1 MIEIVRDDRREA
13 GGWGRIVV
21 VARRD
26 RSRAKGGEGE
36 RVFSIRIES
45 WKSGLS
51 PFPPF
56 VFRPVYT
63 SLKRDTGRR
72 DKLDLMTVAKK
83 RDMKVER
90 AGRTDR
96 IKF

>member
-1 MIEIVRDDRREA
+1 MASRE
-13 GGWGRIVV
+13 RTETVV
-21 VARRD
+21 D
-26 RSRAKGGEGE
+26 EGE
-36 RVFSIRIES
+36 REREREKSSGSFDLNRIVEIQ
-45 WKSGLS
+45 
-51 PFPPF
+51 PPS
-56 VFRPVYT
+56 FRPVHIPET
-63 SLKRDTGRR
+63 RRGRR

>member
-13 GGWGRIVV
+13 GGGGEDSSRGEARQVAREGRGRGAGLFDSNRIV
-21 VARRD
+21 
-26 RSRAKGGEGE
+26 E
-36 RVFSIRIES
+36 IR
-45 WKSGLS
+45 
-51 PFPPF
+51 PFPLPPF

>member
-1 MIEIVRDDRREA
+1 MESNGIE
-13 GGWGRIVV
+13 
-21 VARRD
+21 
-26 RSRAKGGEGE
+26 S
-36 RVFSIRIES
+36 SRIES
-45 WKSGLS
+45 RKHGSAR
-51 PFPPF
+51 FDQHA
-56 VFRPVYT
+56 
-63 SLKRDTGRR
+63 SLKRDAGRR

>member
-1 MIEIVRDDRREA
+1 MERPV
-13 GGWGRIVV
+13 VV

-26 RSRAKGGEGE
+26 RSKGG
-36 RVFSIRIES
+36 RES
-45 WKSGLS
+45 GSFRFESNRGN
-51 PFPPF
+51 PAFP

-63 SLKRDTGRR
+63 CLKRDTGRR

>member
-1 MIEIVRDDRREA
+1 MERPV
-13 GGWGRIVV
+13 VV

-26 RSRAKGGEGE
+26 RSKGGRGSGSF
-36 RVFSIRIES
+36 RFES
-45 WKSGLS
+45 NRGN
-51 PFPPF
+51 PPLP

-63 SLKRDTGRR
+63 CLKRDTGRR

>member
-1 MIEIVRDDRREA
+1 MERPV
-13 GGWGRIVV
+13 VV

-26 RSRAKGGEGE
+26 RSRREGGGAGLFDLNRIVE
-36 RVFSIRIES
+36 IR
-45 WKSGLS
+45 
-51 PFPPF
+51 PFP

-63 SLKRDTGRR
+63 CLKRDTGRR